1 MTHDVDSEPVQLF
14 ELYQENPEEAD
25 RLIFGRESYPDRRGF
40 FRKAGLATMGA
51 MIGTGI
57 ALLLSELGL
66 EVEMSVGFVIGLAIG
81 AYLDKRKKDKRV

>member
-1 MTHDVDSEPVQLF
+1 MSQ
-14 ELYQENPEEAD
+14 
-25 RLIFGRESYPDRRGF
+25 ESYTNQPKKVYTSLGIV
-40 FRKAGLATMGA
+40 
-51 MIGTGI
+51 IGTGI